1 MEDIADRPHYAD
13 PVMVDERHSVFLP
26 ASRARRVIAVLADTV
41 VVLLVAV
48 LALRWG
54 AMGCAAMVI
63 ATLAVM
69 VLLQALTG
77 ATPGDAIAGVRLRR
91 VSRQG
96 ARPGWAAIYRAA
108 LLVLAAAATAGI
120 APLVF
125 FLRIVLKRGERSW
138 FDRLAG
144 TVMLSSAAASGTAC
158 SLVCDGVLIALTGPT
173 VVGRQPSQIASHPDA
188 RLVPILVDD
197 SSVSKT
203 HALLVPTLHG
213 VMITDLDSTNGTHVE
228 DEWGVHRI
236 DPGQPLF
243 VRHGRHAYFGDGVC
257 VIGS

>member
-1 MEDIADRPHYAD
+1 MEEWNAFSESLD
-13 PVMVDERHSVFLP
+13 
-26 ASRARRVIAVLADTV
+26 
-41 VVLLVAV
+41 
-48 LALRWG
+48 G
-54 AMGCAAMVI
+54 AAYDQMWYC
-63 ATLAVM
+63 
-69 VLLQALTG
+69 G
-77 ATPGDAIAGVRLRR
+77 AYYLSEYNAPGDAIAGVRLRR

-108 LLVLAAAATAGI
+108 LLVLATAATAGI

-125 FLRIVLKRGERSW
+125 FLRIVFKGRERSW
-138 FDRLAG
+138 LDRLAG

-213 VMITDLDSTNGTHVE
+213 VMITDLDSTYCF
-228 DEWGVHRI
+228 I
-236 DPGQPLF
+236 L
-243 VRHGRHAYFGDGVC
+243 
-257 VIGS
+257 